1 LLNIKRSRSHSNII
15 GIKLTMRKGITPVIA
30 VVLLLLIT
38 VGAVASAWGLYQE
51 ITSDTSQ
58 LDQLNQQRQ
67 AQATE
72 ISFSSVYNAGGGI
85 NVSLRNTGSRT
96 VNMSDELEMSFVPDG
111 SDSGVSYQVYTST
124 TGNGNGNLECLQN
137 MFGDN
142 ESVEPGDSYTCDTG
156 VDFPSATS
164 SVGLQVDYTATGK
177 SWDHTCNPSTSSSIT
192 C

>member
-1 LLNIKRSRSHSNII
+1 
-15 GIKLTMRKGITPVIA
+15 MRKGITPVIA

-72 ISFSSVYNAGGGI
+72 IDFSSVYNADGSI
-85 NVSLRNTGSRT
+85 NISLRNTGSRT
-96 VNMSDELEMSFVPDG
+96 VNMTDELEMQYVPEG
-111 SDSGVSYQVYTST
+111 SDSAISYEVYQST
-124 TGNGNGNLECLQN
+124 QNDANGNLQCFQN
-137 MFGDN
+137 LFGAN

-177 SWDHTCNPSTSSSIT
+177 SWDHTCNPSTGSSIT

>member
-1 LLNIKRSRSHSNII
+1 
-15 GIKLTMRKGITPVIA
+15 MRKGITPVIA

-51 ITSDTSQ
+51 ITSDQSQ

-72 ISFSSVYNAGGGI
+72 LDFSSVYNANGGI
-85 NVSLRNTGSRT
+85 NMSLRNTGGRT
-96 VNMSDELEMSFVPDG
+96 VNMSEELELQFIPDG
-111 SDSGVSYQVYTST
+111 SDSGVSYDVYTAS
-124 TGNGNGNLECLQN
+124 TGNGNGNLECFQN
-137 MFGDN
+137 MFGAN
-142 ESVEPGDSYTCDTG
+142 ESVEPGETYTCDTG
-156 VDFPSATS
+156 VEFPSATD
-164 SVGLQVDYTATGK
+164 SVGLVVDYKATGK

>member
-1 LLNIKRSRSHSNII
+1 
-15 GIKLTMRKGITPVIA
+15 MRKGITPVIA

-58 LDQLNQQRQ
+58 LDQLNQHRQ

-72 ISFSSVYNAGGGI
+72 LSFSSVYNADGSI

-96 VNMSDELEMSFVPDG
+96 INMSDELEMQYIPEG
-111 SDSGVSYQVYTST
+111 SDSAISYDVYQST
-124 TGNGNGNLECLQN
+124 QSDANGNKQCFENL
-137 MFGDN
+137 FGVN
-142 ESVEPGDSYTCDTG
+142 ESVEPGDSYTCNVG

-164 SVGLQVDYTATGK
+164 AVGLQVDYTATGK
-177 SWDHTCNPSTSSSIT
+177 SWDHTCNPSTGSSIT

>member
-1 LLNIKRSRSHSNII
+1 
-15 GIKLTMRKGITPVIA
+15 MRKGITPVIA

-72 ISFSSVYNAGGGI
+72 ISFSSVYNADGGI

-96 VNMSDELEMSFVPDG
+96 INMSGELEMRFVPDG
-111 SDSGVSYQVYTST
+111 SDGGVSYDVYTAST
-124 TGNGNGNLECLQN
+124 SNGNGELQCFQNL
-137 MFGDN
+137 FGVN

-156 VDFPSATS
+156 VNFPSATS
-164 SVGLQVDYTATGK
+164 SVGLIVDYTATGK
-177 SWDHTCNPSTSSSIT
+177 SWEYTCNPSTGSSIT

>member
-1 LLNIKRSRSHSNII
+1 
-15 GIKLTMRKGITPVIA
+15 MRKGITPVIA

-67 AQATE
+67 AQATDLE
-72 ISFSSVYNAGGGI
+72 FSSVYNADSGI
-85 NVSLRNTGSRT
+85 NVSIRNTGSRT
-96 VNMSDELEMSFVPDG
+96 VNMSSELEMQFVPEG
-111 SDSGVSYQVYTST
+111 SDSAVSYDVFTGT
-124 TGNGNGNLECLQN
+124 DAGTGNGDLECFQN
-137 MFGDN
+137 LKGDD

-156 VDFPSATS
+156 VEFPSATS
-164 SVGLQVDYTATGK
+164 SVGLEIDYTATGK
-177 SWDHTCNPSTSSSIT
+177 SWDHTCNPSTGSSVT